1 MSVTVKGAGQKP
13 QSKESELNTAGV
25 SPTAGFFFTSPFRSL
40 STQGCFA
47 KITLPA
53 AGGDQVNGEFQR
65 EDDAFAEAKLAGV
78 KNPVLCGAIPFDTH
92 QPSALFIPQQTQW
105 FERDAFWPAQR
116 SRRTPC
122 RKLPGKPKCL
132 PSSHSCRWLPM
143 RCRLPV
149 ATGWIKWCCRACW
162 RLKLANLSIARR

>member
-65 EDDAFAEAKLAGV
+65 EVRRF
-78 KNPVLCGAIPFDTH
+78 
-92 QPSALFIPQQTQW
+92 
-105 FERDAFWPAQR
+105 RR
-116 SRRTPC
+116 SETGRREE
-122 RKLPGKPKCL
+122 PGTL
-132 PSSHSCRWLPM
+132 WRHSF
-143 RCRLPV
+143 
-149 ATGWIKWCCRACW
+149 
-162 RLKLANLSIARR
+162 